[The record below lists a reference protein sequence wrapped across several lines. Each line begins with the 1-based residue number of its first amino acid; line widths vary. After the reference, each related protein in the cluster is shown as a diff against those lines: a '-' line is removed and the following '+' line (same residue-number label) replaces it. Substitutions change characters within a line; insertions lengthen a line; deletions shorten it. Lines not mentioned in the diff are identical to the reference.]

1 MDILGKNF
9 AVSEKIQGSGDIG
22 MKRVEKRL
30 VKNMQKRDR
39 GLEPLPAEFLSP
51 FHGMPI
57 ILMTGA

>member
-1 MDILGKNF
+1 
-9 AVSEKIQGSGDIG
+9 

-39 GLEPLPAEFLSP
+39 EPGAAPAEFLSP